1 MRRTARRVHERLA
14 QRGLQVE
21 VRELPDSTRTA
32 AEAVAAIGCEV
43 GQIVKSLVFV
53 SSGVGSTEPPNSAG
67 AGSAGAGAGT
77 AEPVIVLCAG
87 DRQVD
92 AGRLGLARADADAA
106 REATGGLGGRRPGR
120 DTRSSQAQRTDRV
133 DSVGGARPGLGLSR
147 TAAVLGAQTGPV

>member
-32 AEAVAAIGCEV
+32 AEAAAAIGCEV

-92 AGRLGLARADADAA
+92 AGRPGLARADADAA
-106 REATGGLGGRRPGR
+106 REATGFAVGGGRDRTRGLLRP
-120 DTRSSQAQRTDRV
+120 D
-133 DSVGGARPGLGLSR
+133 GLIASIPSAELVTVS
-147 TAAVLGAQTGPV
+147 A